1 MIIQFGEL
9 NLKLLIPLLFPIFLK
24 FRRLNRRNNDINS
37 TAFSEFCNFLSI
49 TPCIILYYI
58 QKCRSKSEKTNSS
71 INENVNSNSYRT
83 SLNITISDEMKK
95 KNNKT
100 IKEKIKQFFFIALIS
115 FLQLCASM
123 LKAFYY
129 KKINK
134 SLKSNVQ
141 PIFQLLFL
149 ILFCIIFLKFSIFS
163 HQIVSVIVICI
174 CLIIFFI
181 ESIFYQNIQI
191 GDIIGSI
198 FFYFFLQMFYI
209 LSNVLGKKYLNK
221 YVENFYL
228 FLFKYCIIALI
239 VATIYGI
246 IIYYINLEEENFKIF
261 NFFSKIQLW
270 IFLVD
275 LFFSFLFEIGL
286 WLTIYYFNPCYYFI
300 FETISDLLE
309 IILSKFDKT
318 AINYSFEQLITFY
331 ILYPIILFAIFVFNE
346 IIILNFCNLNYN
358 VKINI
363 AERSKNEFDTKQN
376 EIQYLE
382 FLDDNNSE
390 DGYIVLMKK
399 K

>member
-58 QKCRSKSEKTNSS
+58 QKCRSKSEKTNSN

-363 AERSKNEFDTKQN
+363 VERSKNEFDTKQN